1 MFFSSAQL
9 RHAIE
14 QYMAH
19 YHEER
24 NHQGR
29 ENQLIEGKKGRA
41 SAPQMD
47 CGEVERRRRLGGLL
61 NFYHRMAA

>member
-1 MFFSSAQL
+1 MFFSLSQL
-9 RHAIE
+9 RHTIE

-29 ENQLIEGKKGRA
+29 ENKLIKWSKGRA

-47 CGEVERRRRLGGLL
+47 CGGSSDGVG
-61 NFYHRMAA
+61 